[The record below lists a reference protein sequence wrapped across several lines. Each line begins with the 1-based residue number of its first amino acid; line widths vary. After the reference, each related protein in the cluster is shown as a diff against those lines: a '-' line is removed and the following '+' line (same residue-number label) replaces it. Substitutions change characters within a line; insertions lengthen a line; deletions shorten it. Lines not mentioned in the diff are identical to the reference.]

1 MSEIRLS
8 RLPDRQQVYFP
19 VEGVTSRQINL
30 RWYDRTISLGHT
42 FKKLMACLLENRFQ
56 PARVNLEILADGIER
71 QARRPARRLVDVR
84 PGFGAPTSQF
94 EVGLARLSAH
104 L

>member
-19 VEGVTSRQINL
+19 VERVTSRQINL
-30 RWYDRTISLGHT
+30 RWYDRTISLGT
-42 FKKLMACLLENRFQ
+42 FKKLTACLLENRFQ

-71 QARRPARRLVDVR
+71 QARPARRLVDVR
-84 PGFGAPTSQF
+84 LGFGAPT
-94 EVGLARLSAH
+94 VPI
-104 L
+104 